1 MSKSI
6 VLSKELNIGLPYV
19 YTRFM
24 KLLGLTVYSDP
35 IKKNKQLE
43 KIKSYIDYEV
53 RGNKYIFL
61 GMKEDIE
68 FIGLEEY
75 YNSNSHLD
83 KNNKLEIKDILK
95 FVLMNYFREKLYD
108 VNKDNI
114 YITTYDKL
122 SRELGFVNDL
132 FYISHYD
139 YFKLAKVLKIKGNDV
154 KRVINDIRS
163 SYIGYID
170 RGLSF
175 LEKNGYLIIE
185 SKLWGWKEEFSSKEG
200 GEKNNKTIETFES
213 WVSLSKEEEEYFND
227 VATQEAI
234 VKCGCFNMNEI
245 KRKGKEKEYFRA
257 IDEIMFKVYGLSH
270 IGRRL
275 EIKLGEKSDDV
286 FFKKLKKLTREREW
300 INKQFFEKM
309 KDNKIKL
316 LEAKNI
322 KDKEVLKRYIFL
334 LEILIKKI
342 RSGARQEIRNA
353 HNLIFNA
360 FTTES
365 GRLLEFNKNTYKFK
379 FSNFIEDEF
388 NGSKGWYTV
397 YGKN

>member
-83 KNNKLEIKDILK
+83 KDNKLEIKDILK

-108 VNKDNI
+108 VNKDNV

-139 YFKLAKVLKIKGNDV
+139 YFKLAKVLKIKGNDA
-154 KRVINDIRS
+154 KRIVNDIRS

-185 SKLWGWKEEFSSKEG
+185 SRLWGWKEEFSSKEG
-200 GEKNNKTIETFES
+200 GEKDNKTIETFES

-234 VKCGCFNMNEI
+234 IKCGCFNMNEI

-286 FFKKLKKLTREREW
+286 FFKRLKKLTREREW

-379 FSNFIEDEF
+379 FSNFIEDGF

>member
-1 MSKSI
+1 M
-6 VLSKELNIGLPYV
+6 PYV

-75 YNSNSHLD
+75 YNSDSHLD
-83 KNNKLEIKDILK
+83 KDNKLEIKDILK

-108 VNKDNI
+108 VNKDNV

-200 GEKNNKTIETFES
+200 GEKDNKTIETFES

-234 VKCGCFNMNEI
+234 VKCGCFSMNEI

-286 FFKKLKKLTREREW
+286 FFKRLKKLTREKEW

-316 LEAKNI
+316 LEAKNV

-379 FSNFIEDEF
+379 FSNFIEDGF